1 MKTLIWGLSMAA
13 VLLLAGCGSGTIQDI
28 RAKAKTCETSE
39 QLQKALGKPAK
50 VSSVKV
56 PLLGT
61 TETWTYKASDG
72 EVTYQI
78 MNGKVMMEV
87 AGEGEKK

>member
-1 MKTLIWGLSMAA
+1 VKRLIWGLSVAA

-28 RAKAKTCETSE
+28 RAKAKKCETVE
-39 QLQKALGKPAK
+39 QLEKALGKPTK

-56 PLLGT
+56 LGVAS
-61 TETWTYKASDG
+61 ETWTYKASDG

-78 MNGKVMMEV
+78 LNGKVMMEA
-87 AGEGEKK
+87 AGEAAKK